1 MSLLRRPGCR
11 LLIIDDEEPI
21 TGAVTDYFG
30 ILGYLVDSAQD
41 EQAAHALVDRFDY
54 AAVITDLRLSR
65 GRRLEGLEIIEHARI
80 RHPAAACI
88 VLTAYGDAENEI
100 EARKRGADALLQ
112 KPTPLHVLAERLAEI
127 LNRRST
133 RDMMPRE
140 LP

>member
-1 MSLLRRPGCR
+1 M
-11 LLIIDDEEPI
+11 LIIDDEEHI
-21 TGAVTDYFG
+21 TGAVTDYFR

-65 GRRLEGLEIIEHARI
+65 SRSLAGLNIVERVRT
-80 RHPAAACI
+80 RHPDAACI

-112 KPTPLHVLAERLAEI
+112 KPTPLHLLAERLTEI
-127 LNRRST
+127 LNGRSA
-133 RDMMPRE
+133 RDIGLGE